1 MYLLAV
7 ILAAIGLI
15 MGIIH
20 IFTDLRDTNE
30 TIWFVFRLSQVLML
44 ISLLFLVM
52 KAGSKR
58 RENNK

>member
-7 ILAAIGLI
+7 ILAVIGLI

-44 ISLLFLVM
+44 ISLLFLVI

-58 RENNK
+58 RENDK

>member
-7 ILAAIGLI
+7 ILAVIGLI

-20 IFTDLRDTNE
+20 IFADLRDTNE
-30 TIWFVFRLSQVLML
+30 TIWLLFRLSQVLMF

>member
-7 ILAAIGLI
+7 IFAVIGLI

-44 ISLLFLVM
+44 ISLLFLVI

-58 RENNK
+58 RENDK

>member
-7 ILAAIGLI
+7 ILAVIGLI

-44 ISLLFLVM
+44 ILLLFLVI

-58 RENNK
+58 RENDK

>member
-7 ILAAIGLI
+7 ILAVIGLI